1 MIALAF
7 WDRSDINRHELET
20 EPCEILLKKPF
31 ISWPRSSFGRFTR
44 MEFTAQERYEYKR
57 LLDGLRNKKG
67 RGTELISLYIPPDKQ
82 ISDVT
87 SQLREEYGQASN
99 IKSRVT
105 RLSVQGSLESAM
117 SRLKLIP
124 KPPANGV
131 VIFIGS
137 VDAGANR
144 TEMYSVALE
153 PPDPIVTY
161 RYHCDSSFLLGPL
174 EEMLADKRTFGLIV
188 LDRREAA
195 IGILKGKYIEPQKHL
210 TSTVPG
216 KQRKGGQSSHRF
228 QQLRLIAIHD
238 FYKRIGESANDA
250 FLQID
255 QKDLEGILVGGPSP
269 TKEEFVEGG
278 FLHHELQKKVLGALD
293 VSYTDESGLYELVD
307 AAQEQL
313 IDLELT
319 KDKLVM
325 RQFMKELVSD
335 KGLAAYGE
343 KEVRHNLQLGS
354 VETLLLSEDLRK
366 TRAKIVCSNRSCDFT
381 DSQTRTNASEP
392 IGNCLKCSSQLIVAE
407 EEDIVADLSKMADQS
422 GAAVKIISTEFEEGT
437 QLDKAFGGIA
447 AILRYKTS
455 HI

>member
-1 MIALAF
+1 
-7 WDRSDINRHELET
+7 
-20 EPCEILLKKPF
+20 
-31 ISWPRSSFGRFTR
+31 
-44 MEFTAQERYEYKR
+44 MEFTAQERYEFKR
-57 LLDGLRNKKG
+57 LLDGLRSKKG

-124 KPPANGV
+124 KPPENGV
-131 VIFIGS
+131 VLFIGS
-137 VDAGANR
+137 VDIGANR
-144 TEMYSVALE
+144 TELFSAALE

-161 RYHCDSSFLLGPL
+161 RYHCDSSFYLEPL

-195 IGILKGKYIEPQKHL
+195 IGLLKGKYIEALKTL

-238 FYKRIGESANDA
+238 FYKRIGDSANDA
-250 FLQID
+250 FLPID
-255 QKDLEGILVGGPSP
+255 PKDLEGILVGGPSP

-278 FLHHELQKKVLGALD
+278 FLHHELQRKVLAALD

-313 IDLELT
+313 SDLEVT
-319 KDKLVM
+319 QDKEIM
-325 RQFMKELVSD
+325 RRFMKELVSD

-343 KEVRHNLQLGS
+343 KEVRHNLELGA
-354 VETLLLSEDLRK
+354 VDGLLLSEDLRK
-366 TRAKIVCSNRSCDFT
+366 TRAKIVCTNRSCDYT
-381 DSQTRTNASEP
+381 DSQTRSGSSEP
-392 IGNCLKCSSQLIVAE
+392 VGTCLKCSSPLTIE
-407 EEDIVADLSKMADQS
+407 EEVDLVSDLSKLAELS
-422 GAAVKIISTEFEEGT
+422 GAEVKIISTEFEEGA
-437 QLDKAFGGIA
+437 QLFRAFGGIA

>member
-1 MIALAF
+1 
-7 WDRSDINRHELET
+7 
-20 EPCEILLKKPF
+20 
-31 ISWPRSSFGRFTR
+31 
-44 MEFTAQERYEYKR
+44 MEFTAQERYEFKR
-57 LLDGLRNKKG
+57 LLDGLRSKKG

-124 KPPANGV
+124 KPPENGV
-131 VIFIGS
+131 VLFIGS
-137 VDAGANR
+137 VDIGANR
-144 TEMYSVALE
+144 TELFSAALE

-161 RYHCDSSFLLGPL
+161 RYHCDSSFYLEPL

-195 IGILKGKYIEPQKHL
+195 IGLLKGKYIESLKTL

-250 FLQID
+250 FLPID
-255 QKDLEGILVGGPSP
+255 PKDLEGILIGGPSP
-269 TKEEFVEGG
+269 TKEEFAEGG
-278 FLHHELQKKVLGALD
+278 FLHHELQRKVLAALD

-307 AAQEQL
+307 TAQEQL
-313 IDLELT
+313 ADLEVT
-319 KDKLVM
+319 QDKEIM
-325 RQFMKELVSD
+325 RRFMRELVSD

-343 KEVRHNLQLGS
+343 KEVRHNLVLGA
-354 VETLLLSEDLRK
+354 VDVLILSEDLRK
-366 TRAKIVCSNRSCDFT
+366 TRAKIVCTNRSCDYT
-381 DSQTRTNASEP
+381 DSQTRSGSSEP
-392 IGNCLKCSSQLIVAE
+392 VGTCLKCSSPLTIE
-407 EEDIVADLSKMADQS
+407 EEVDIVSDLSKLAEMS
-422 GAAVKIISTEFEEGT
+422 GAEVKIISTEFEEGA
-437 QLDKAFGGIA
+437 QLFRAFGGIA

>member
-1 MIALAF
+1 M
-7 WDRSDINRHELET
+7 D
-20 EPCEILLKKPF
+20 
-31 ISWPRSSFGRFTR
+31 
-44 MEFTAQERYEYKR
+44 FTAQERYEFKR
-57 LLDGLRNKKG
+57 LLDGLRSKKG

-124 KPPANGV
+124 KPPENGV
-131 VIFIGS
+131 VLFIGS
-137 VDAGANR
+137 VDIGANR
-144 TEMYSVALE
+144 TELFSAALE

-161 RYHCDSSFLLGPL
+161 RYHCDSSFYLEPL

-195 IGILKGKYIEPQKHL
+195 IGLLKGKYIEALKTL
-210 TSTVPG
+210 TSSVPG

-238 FYKRIGESANDA
+238 FYKRIGDSANDA
-250 FLQID
+250 FLPID
-255 QKDLEGILVGGPSP
+255 PKDLEGILIGGPSP
-269 TKEEFVEGG
+269 TKEEFAEGG
-278 FLHHELQKKVLGALD
+278 FLHHELQRKVLAALD

-307 AAQEQL
+307 TAQEQL
-313 IDLELT
+313 ADLEVT
-319 KDKLVM
+319 QDKEIM
-325 RQFMKELVSD
+325 RRFMRELVSD

-343 KEVRHNLQLGS
+343 KEVRHNLVLGA
-354 VETLLLSEDLRK
+354 VDVLILSEDLRK
-366 TRAKIVCSNRSCDFT
+366 TRAKIVCTNRSCDYT
-381 DSQTRTNASEP
+381 DSQTRSSSSEP
-392 IGNCLKCSSQLIVAE
+392 VGTCLKCSSPLTIE
-407 EEDIVADLSKMADQS
+407 EEVDLVSDLSKLAELS
-422 GAAVKIISTEFEEGT
+422 GAEVKIISTEFEEGA
-437 QLDKAFGGIA
+437 QLFRAFGGIA

>member
-1 MIALAF
+1 
-7 WDRSDINRHELET
+7 
-20 EPCEILLKKPF
+20 
-31 ISWPRSSFGRFTR
+31 
-44 MEFTAQERYEYKR
+44 MEFTAQERYEFKR
-57 LLDGLRNKKG
+57 LLDGLRSKKG

-124 KPPANGV
+124 KPPENGV
-131 VIFIGS
+131 VLFIGS
-137 VDAGANR
+137 VDIGANR
-144 TEMYSVALE
+144 TELFSAALE

-161 RYHCDSSFLLGPL
+161 RYHCDSSFYLEPL

-195 IGILKGKYIEPQKHL
+195 IGLLKGKYIESLKTL

-250 FLQID
+250 FLPID
-255 QKDLEGILVGGPSP
+255 PKDLEGILIGGPSP

-278 FLHHELQKKVLGALD
+278 FLHHELQRKVLAALD

-307 AAQEQL
+307 TAQEQL
-313 IDLELT
+313 ADLEVT
-319 KDKLVM
+319 QDKEIM
-325 RQFMKELVSD
+325 RRFMKELVSD

-343 KEVRHNLQLGS
+343 KEVRHNLELGA
-354 VETLLLSEDLRK
+354 VDVLLLSEDLRK
-366 TRAKIVCSNRSCDFT
+366 TRAKIVCTNRSCDYT
-381 DSQTRTNASEP
+381 DSQTRSGSSEP
-392 IGNCLKCSSQLIVAE
+392 VGTCLKCSSPLTIE
-407 EEDIVADLSKMADQS
+407 EEVDIVSDLSKLAEMS
-422 GAAVKIISTEFEEGT
+422 GAEVKIISTEFEEGA
-437 QLDKAFGGIA
+437 QLFRAFGGIA

>member
-1 MIALAF
+1 
-7 WDRSDINRHELET
+7 
-20 EPCEILLKKPF
+20 
-31 ISWPRSSFGRFTR
+31 
-44 MEFTAQERYEYKR
+44 MEFTAQERYEFKR
-57 LLDGLRNKKG
+57 LLDGLRSKKG

-124 KPPANGV
+124 KPPENGV
-131 VIFIGS
+131 VLFIGS
-137 VDAGANR
+137 VDIGANR
-144 TEMYSVALE
+144 TELFSAALE

-161 RYHCDSSFLLGPL
+161 RYHCDSSFYLEPL

-195 IGILKGKYIEPQKHL
+195 IGLLKGKYIEALKTL

-238 FYKRIGESANDA
+238 FYKRIGDSANDA
-250 FLQID
+250 FLPID
-255 QKDLEGILVGGPSP
+255 PKDLEGILVGGPSP

-278 FLHHELQKKVLGALD
+278 FLHHELQRKVLAALD
-293 VSYTDESGLYELVD
+293 VSYTDESGLNELVD

-313 IDLELT
+313 SDLEVT
-319 KDKLVM
+319 QDKEIM
-325 RQFMKELVSD
+325 RRFMRELVSD

-343 KEVRHNLQLGS
+343 KEVRHNLVLGA
-354 VETLLLSEDLRK
+354 VDVLILSEDLRK
-366 TRAKIVCSNRSCDFT
+366 TRAKIVCTNRSCDYT
-381 DSQTRTNASEP
+381 NSQTRSGSSEP
-392 IGNCLKCSSQLIVAE
+392 VGTCLKCSSPLTIE
-407 EEDIVADLSKMADQS
+407 EEVDIVSDLSKLAEMS
-422 GAAVKIISTEFEEGT
+422 GAEVKIISTEFEEGA
-437 QLDKAFGGIA
+437 QLFRAFGGIA

>member
-1 MIALAF
+1 
-7 WDRSDINRHELET
+7 
-20 EPCEILLKKPF
+20 
-31 ISWPRSSFGRFTR
+31 
-44 MEFTAQERYEYKR
+44 MEFTAQERYEFKR
-57 LLDGLRNKKG
+57 LLDGLRSKKG

-124 KPPANGV
+124 KPPENGV
-131 VIFIGS
+131 VLFIGS
-137 VDAGANR
+137 VDIGANR
-144 TEMYSVALE
+144 TELFSAALE

-161 RYHCDSSFLLGPL
+161 RYHCDSSFYLEPL

-195 IGILKGKYIEPQKHL
+195 IGLLKGKYIEALKTL
-210 TSTVPG
+210 TSSVPG

-238 FYKRIGESANDA
+238 FYKRIGDSANDA
-250 FLQID
+250 FLPID
-255 QKDLEGILVGGPSP
+255 PKDLEGILIGGPSP
-269 TKEEFVEGG
+269 TKEEFAEGG
-278 FLHHELQKKVLGALD
+278 FLHHELQRKVLAALD

-307 AAQEQL
+307 TAQEQL
-313 IDLELT
+313 ADLEVT
-319 KDKLVM
+319 QDKEIM
-325 RQFMKELVSD
+325 RRFMRELVSD

-343 KEVRHNLQLGS
+343 KEVRHNLVLGA
-354 VETLLLSEDLRK
+354 VDVLILSEDLRK
-366 TRAKIVCSNRSCDFT
+366 TRAKIVCTNRSCDYT
-381 DSQTRTNASEP
+381 DSQTRSSSSEP
-392 IGNCLKCSSQLIVAE
+392 VGTCLKCSSPLTIE
-407 EEDIVADLSKMADQS
+407 EEVDLVSDLSKLAELS
-422 GAAVKIISTEFEEGT
+422 GAEVKIISTEFEEGA
-437 QLDKAFGGIA
+437 QLFRAFGGIA

>member
-1 MIALAF
+1 
-7 WDRSDINRHELET
+7 
-20 EPCEILLKKPF
+20 
-31 ISWPRSSFGRFTR
+31 
-44 MEFTAQERYEYKR
+44 MEFTAQERYEFKR
-57 LLDGLRNKKG
+57 LLDGLRSKKG

-124 KPPANGV
+124 NPPENGV
-131 VIFIGS
+131 VLFIGS
-137 VDAGANR
+137 VDIGANR
-144 TEMYSVALE
+144 TELFSAALE

-161 RYHCDSSFLLGPL
+161 RYHCDSSFYLEPL

-195 IGILKGKYIEPQKHL
+195 IGLLKGKYIEALKTL

-238 FYKRIGESANDA
+238 FYKRIGDSANDA
-250 FLQID
+250 FLPID
-255 QKDLEGILVGGPSP
+255 PKDLEGILVGGPSP

-278 FLHHELQKKVLGALD
+278 FLHHELQRKVLAALD
-293 VSYTDESGLYELVD
+293 VSYTDESGLNELVD

-313 IDLELT
+313 SDLEVT
-319 KDKLVM
+319 QDKEIM
-325 RQFMKELVSD
+325 RRFMRELVSD

-343 KEVRHNLQLGS
+343 KEVRHNLVLGA
-354 VETLLLSEDLRK
+354 VDVLILSEDVRK
-366 TRAKIVCSNRSCDFT
+366 TRAKIVCTNRSCDYT
-381 DSQTRTNASEP
+381 DSQTRSGSSEP
-392 IGNCLKCSSQLIVAE
+392 VGTCLKCSSPLTIE
-407 EEDIVADLSKMADQS
+407 EEVDIVSDLSKLAELS
-422 GAAVKIISTEFEEGT
+422 GAEVKIISTEFEEGA
-437 QLDKAFGGIA
+437 QLFRAFGGIA

-455 HI
+455 NI

>member
-1 MIALAF
+1 
-7 WDRSDINRHELET
+7 
-20 EPCEILLKKPF
+20 
-31 ISWPRSSFGRFTR
+31 
-44 MEFTAQERYEYKR
+44 MEFTAQERYEFKR
-57 LLDGLRNKKG
+57 LLDNIRSKKG

-87 SQLREEYGQASN
+87 SQLREEYGQAAN

-124 KPPANGV
+124 KPPENGV
-131 VIFIGS
+131 VLFIGS
-137 VDAGANR
+137 VDIGANR
-144 TEMYSVALE
+144 TELFSAALE
-153 PPDPIVTY
+153 PPDPLVTY
-161 RYHCDSSFLLGPL
+161 RYHCDSSFYLEPL

-195 IGILKGKYIEPQKHL
+195 IGLLKGKYIEPLKTL

-250 FLQID
+250 FLPID
-255 QKDLEGILVGGPSP
+255 PKNLEGILIGGPSP
-269 TKEEFVEGG
+269 TKEEFVEGS
-278 FLHHELQKKVLGALD
+278 FLHHELQRKILAVLD

-307 AAQEQL
+307 SAQEQL
-313 IDLELT
+313 AGLEVT
-319 KDKLVM
+319 QDKEVM
-325 RQFMKELVSD
+325 RRFMRELVSD

-343 KEVRHNLQLGS
+343 KEVRHNLELGA
-354 VETLLLSEDLRK
+354 VDTLLLSEDLRK
-366 TRAKIVCSNRSCDFT
+366 TRAKIVCTNRSCDF
-381 DSQTRTNASEP
+381 SESRTRSSSSEP
-392 IGNCLKCSSQLIVAE
+392 LGNCLKCSSPLAIEE
-407 EEDIVADLSKMADQS
+407 EEDIVSDLSKLAELS
-422 GAAVKIISTEFEEGT
+422 GAEVKIISTEFEEGA
-437 QLDKAFGGIA
+437 QLNKAFGGIA

>member
-1 MIALAF
+1 
-7 WDRSDINRHELET
+7 
-20 EPCEILLKKPF
+20 
-31 ISWPRSSFGRFTR
+31 
-44 MEFTAQERYEYKR
+44 MEFTAQERYEFKR
-57 LLDGLRNKKG
+57 LLDGLRSKKG

-124 KPPANGV
+124 KPPENGV
-131 VIFIGS
+131 VLFIGS
-137 VDAGANR
+137 VDIGANR
-144 TEMYSVALE
+144 TELFSAALE

-161 RYHCDSSFLLGPL
+161 RYHCDSSFYLEPL

-195 IGILKGKYIEPQKHL
+195 IGLLKGKYIESLKTL

-250 FLQID
+250 FLPID
-255 QKDLEGILVGGPSP
+255 PKDLEGILIGGPSP

-278 FLHHELQKKVLGALD
+278 FLHHELQRKVLAALD

-307 AAQEQL
+307 TAQEQL
-313 IDLELT
+313 ADLEVT
-319 KDKLVM
+319 QDKEIM
-325 RQFMKELVSD
+325 RRFMKELVSD

-343 KEVRHNLQLGS
+343 KEVRHNLELGA
-354 VETLLLSEDLRK
+354 VDVLLLSEDLRK
-366 TRAKIVCSNRSCDFT
+366 TRAKIVCTNRSCDYT
-381 DSQTRTNASEP
+381 DSQTRSGSSEP
-392 IGNCLKCSSQLIVAE
+392 VGTCLKCSSPLTIE
-407 EEDIVADLSKMADQS
+407 EEVDIVSDLSKLAELS
-422 GAAVKIISTEFEEGT
+422 GAEVKIISTEFEEGA
-437 QLDKAFGGIA
+437 QLFRAFGGIA

>member
-1 MIALAF
+1 
-7 WDRSDINRHELET
+7 
-20 EPCEILLKKPF
+20 
-31 ISWPRSSFGRFTR
+31 
-44 MEFTAQERYEYKR
+44 MEFTAQERYEFKR
-57 LLDGLRNKKG
+57 LLDGLRSKKG

-124 KPPANGV
+124 KPPENGV
-131 VIFIGS
+131 VLFIGS
-137 VDAGANR
+137 VDIGANR
-144 TEMYSVALE
+144 TELFSAALE

-161 RYHCDSSFLLGPL
+161 RYHCDSSFYLEPL

-195 IGILKGKYIEPQKHL
+195 IGLLKGKYIESLKTL

-250 FLQID
+250 FLPID
-255 QKDLEGILVGGPSP
+255 PKDLEGILIGGPSP

-278 FLHHELQKKVLGALD
+278 FLHHELQRKVLAALD

-307 AAQEQL
+307 TAQEQL
-313 IDLELT
+313 ADLEVT
-319 KDKLVM
+319 QDKEIM
-325 RQFMKELVSD
+325 RRFMRELVSD

-343 KEVRHNLQLGS
+343 KEVRHNLVLGA
-354 VETLLLSEDLRK
+354 VDVLILSEDLRK
-366 TRAKIVCSNRSCDFT
+366 TRAKIVCTNRSCDYT
-381 DSQTRTNASEP
+381 DSQTRSGSSEP
-392 IGNCLKCSSQLIVAE
+392 VGTCLKCSSPLTIE
-407 EEDIVADLSKMADQS
+407 EEVDIVSDLSKLAEMS
-422 GAAVKIISTEFEEGT
+422 GAEVKIISTEFEEGA
-437 QLDKAFGGIA
+437 QLFRAFGGIA

>member
-1 MIALAF
+1 M
-7 WDRSDINRHELET
+7 D
-20 EPCEILLKKPF
+20 
-31 ISWPRSSFGRFTR
+31 
-44 MEFTAQERYEYKR
+44 FTAQERYEFKR
-57 LLDGLRNKKG
+57 LLDGLRSKKG

-124 KPPANGV
+124 KPPENGV
-131 VIFIGS
+131 VLFIGS
-137 VDAGANR
+137 VDIGANR
-144 TEMYSVALE
+144 TELFSAALE

-161 RYHCDSSFLLGPL
+161 RYHCDSSFYLEPL

-195 IGILKGKYIEPQKHL
+195 IGLLKGKYIEALKTL

-238 FYKRIGESANDA
+238 FYKRIGDSANDA
-250 FLQID
+250 FLPID
-255 QKDLEGILVGGPSP
+255 PKDLEGILIGGPSP

-278 FLHHELQKKVLGALD
+278 FLHHELQRKVLAALD
-293 VSYTDESGLYELVD
+293 VSYTDESGLNELVD

-313 IDLELT
+313 SDLEVT
-319 KDKLVM
+319 QDKEIM
-325 RQFMKELVSD
+325 RRFMRELVSD

-343 KEVRHNLQLGS
+343 KEVRHNLVLGA
-354 VETLLLSEDLRK
+354 VDVLILSEDLRK
-366 TRAKIVCSNRSCDFT
+366 TRAKIVCTNRSCDYT
-381 DSQTRTNASEP
+381 DSQTRSGSSEP
-392 IGNCLKCSSQLIVAE
+392 VGTCLKCSSPLTIE
-407 EEDIVADLSKMADQS
+407 EEVDIVSDLSKLAELS
-422 GAAVKIISTEFEEGT
+422 GAEVKIISTEFEEGA
-437 QLDKAFGGIA
+437 QLFRAFGGIA

>member
-1 MIALAF
+1 
-7 WDRSDINRHELET
+7 
-20 EPCEILLKKPF
+20 
-31 ISWPRSSFGRFTR
+31 
-44 MEFTAQERYEYKR
+44 MEFTAQERYEFKR
-57 LLDGLRNKKG
+57 LLDGLRSKKG

-124 KPPANGV
+124 KPPENGV
-131 VIFIGS
+131 VLFIGS
-137 VDAGANR
+137 VDIGANR
-144 TEMYSVALE
+144 TELFSAALE

-161 RYHCDSSFLLGPL
+161 RYHCDSSFYLEPL

-195 IGILKGKYIEPQKHL
+195 IGLLKGKYIESLKTL

-250 FLQID
+250 FLPID
-255 QKDLEGILVGGPSP
+255 PKDLEGILIGGPSP

-278 FLHHELQKKVLGALD
+278 FLHHELQRKVLAALD

-307 AAQEQL
+307 TAQEQL
-313 IDLELT
+313 ADLEVT
-319 KDKLVM
+319 QDKEIM
-325 RQFMKELVSD
+325 RRFMKELVSD

-343 KEVRHNLQLGS
+343 KEVRHNLELGA
-354 VETLLLSEDLRK
+354 VDVLLLSEDLRK
-366 TRAKIVCSNRSCDFT
+366 TRAKIVCTNRSCDYT
-381 DSQTRTNASEP
+381 DSQTRSGSSEP
-392 IGNCLKCSSQLIVAE
+392 VGTCLKCSSPLTIE
-407 EEDIVADLSKMADQS
+407 EEVDIVSDLSKLAELS
-422 GAAVKIISTEFEEGT
+422 GAGRTTKSIASDRNWLFWRAVRIAKVLRISQVAGNS
-437 QLDKAFGGIA
+437 LG
-447 AILRYKTS
+447 
-455 HI
+455 

>member
-1 MIALAF
+1 
-7 WDRSDINRHELET
+7 
-20 EPCEILLKKPF
+20 
-31 ISWPRSSFGRFTR
+31 
-44 MEFTAQERYEYKR
+44 MEFTAQERYEFKR
-57 LLDGLRNKKG
+57 LLDGLRSKKG

-124 KPPANGV
+124 KPPENGV
-131 VIFIGS
+131 VLFIGS
-137 VDAGANR
+137 VDIGANR
-144 TEMYSVALE
+144 TELFSAALE

-161 RYHCDSSFLLGPL
+161 RYHCDSSFYLEPL

-195 IGILKGKYIEPQKHL
+195 IGLLKGKYIESLKTL

-250 FLQID
+250 FLPID
-255 QKDLEGILVGGPSP
+255 PKDLEGILIGGPSP

-278 FLHHELQKKVLGALD
+278 FLHHELQRKVLAALD
-293 VSYTDESGLYELVD
+293 VSYTDESGLNELVD

-313 IDLELT
+313 SDLEVT
-319 KDKLVM
+319 QDKEIM
-325 RQFMKELVSD
+325 RRFMRELVSD

-343 KEVRHNLQLGS
+343 KEVRHNLELGA
-354 VETLLLSEDLRK
+354 VDVLLLSEDLRK
-366 TRAKIVCSNRSCDFT
+366 TRAKIVCTNRSCDYT
-381 DSQTRTNASEP
+381 DSQTRSGSSEP
-392 IGNCLKCSSQLIVAE
+392 VGTCLKCSSPLTIE
-407 EEDIVADLSKMADQS
+407 EEVDIVSDLSKLAELS
-422 GAAVKIISTEFEEGT
+422 GAEVKIISTEFEEGA
-437 QLDKAFGGIA
+437 QLFRAFGGIA

>member
-1 MIALAF
+1 
-7 WDRSDINRHELET
+7 
-20 EPCEILLKKPF
+20 
-31 ISWPRSSFGRFTR
+31 
-44 MEFTAQERYEYKR
+44 MEFTAQERYEFKR
-57 LLDGLRNKKG
+57 LLDGLRSKKG

-124 KPPANGV
+124 KPPENGV
-131 VIFIGS
+131 VLFIGS
-137 VDAGANR
+137 VDIGANR
-144 TEMYSVALE
+144 TELFSAALE

-161 RYHCDSSFLLGPL
+161 RYHCDSSFYLEPL

-195 IGILKGKYIEPQKHL
+195 IGLLKGKYIESLKTL

-250 FLQID
+250 FLPID
-255 QKDLEGILVGGPSP
+255 PKDLEGILIGGPSP

-278 FLHHELQKKVLGALD
+278 FLHHELQRKVLAALD

-307 AAQEQL
+307 TAQEQL
-313 IDLELT
+313 ADLEVT
-319 KDKLVM
+319 QDKELM
-325 RQFMKELVSD
+325 RRFMKELVSD

-343 KEVRHNLQLGS
+343 KEVRHNLELGA
-354 VETLLLSEDLRK
+354 VDVLLLSEDLRK
-366 TRAKIVCSNRSCDFT
+366 TRAKIVCTNRSCDYT
-381 DSQTRTNASEP
+381 DSQTRSGSSEP
-392 IGNCLKCSSQLIVAE
+392 VGTCLKCSSPLTIE
-407 EEDIVADLSKMADQS
+407 EEVDIVSDLSKLAELS
-422 GAAVKIISTEFEEGT
+422 GAEVKIISTEFEEGA
-437 QLDKAFGGIA
+437 QLFRAFGGIA

>member
-1 MIALAF
+1 
-7 WDRSDINRHELET
+7 
-20 EPCEILLKKPF
+20 
-31 ISWPRSSFGRFTR
+31 
-44 MEFTAQERYEYKR
+44 MEFTAQEKYEFKR
-57 LLDGLRNKKG
+57 LLDDLRSKTG

-87 SQLREEYGQASN
+87 AQLREEYGQAAN

-137 VDAGANR
+137 VDAGANK
-144 TEMYSVALE
+144 TEMYSVAME
-153 PPDPIVTY
+153 PPDPLVTY
-161 RYHCDSSFLLGPL
+161 RYHCDSQFMLGPL
-174 EEMLADKRTFGLIV
+174 EEMLADKKTFGLIV

-195 IGILKGKYIEPQKHL
+195 IGVLKGKYVEPIKHL

-238 FYKRIGESANDA
+238 FYGRVGESANDA
-250 FLQID
+250 FLPID
-255 QKDLEGILVGGPSP
+255 AKDLQGILIGGPSP
-269 TKEEFVEGG
+269 TKEEFMEGG
-278 FLHHELQKKVLGALD
+278 FLHHELQRKVLGALD

-313 IDLELT
+313 QDLEVT
-319 KDKLVM
+319 QDKIVM
-325 RQFMKELVSD
+325 RRFMKELVSD

-343 KEVRHNLQLGS
+343 KEVRHNLELGS
-354 VETLLLSEDLRK
+354 VEVLLLSEDLRK
-366 TRAKIVCSNRSCDFT
+366 SRAKIVCSNRSCDFT
-381 DSQTRTNASEP
+381 DSQTRSGASAVL
-392 IGNCLKCSSQLIVAE
+392 GNCLKCGSPLSVAE
-407 EEDIVADLSKMADQS
+407 EEDLVSDLSKLADGC
-422 GAAVKIISTEFEEGT
+422 GAEVKIISSEFEEGQ
-437 QLDKAFGGIA
+437 QLYKAFGGIA

>member
-1 MIALAF
+1 
-7 WDRSDINRHELET
+7 
-20 EPCEILLKKPF
+20 
-31 ISWPRSSFGRFTR
+31 
-44 MEFTAQERYEYKR
+44 MEFTAQERYEFKR
-57 LLDGLRNKKG
+57 LLDGLRSKKG

-124 KPPANGV
+124 KPPENGV
-131 VIFIGS
+131 VLFIGS
-137 VDAGANR
+137 VDIGANR
-144 TEMYSVALE
+144 TELFSAALE

-161 RYHCDSSFLLGPL
+161 RYHCDSSFYLEPL

-195 IGILKGKYIEPQKHL
+195 IGLLKGKYIESLKTL

-250 FLQID
+250 FLPID
-255 QKDLEGILVGGPSP
+255 PKDLEGILIGGPSP

-278 FLHHELQKKVLGALD
+278 FLHHELQRKVLAALD

-313 IDLELT
+313 ADLEVT
-319 KDKLVM
+319 QDKEIM
-325 RQFMKELVSD
+325 RRFMKELVSD

-343 KEVRHNLQLGS
+343 KEVRHNLELGA
-354 VETLLLSEDLRK
+354 VDVLLLSEDLRK
-366 TRAKIVCSNRSCDFT
+366 TRAKIVCTNRSCDYT
-381 DSQTRTNASEP
+381 DSQTRSGSSEP
-392 IGNCLKCSSQLIVAE
+392 VGTCLKCSSPLTIE
-407 EEDIVADLSKMADQS
+407 EEVDIVSDLSKLAELS
-422 GAAVKIISTEFEEGT
+422 GAEVKIISTEFEEGA
-437 QLDKAFGGIA
+437 QLFRAFGGIA

>member
-1 MIALAF
+1 
-7 WDRSDINRHELET
+7 
-20 EPCEILLKKPF
+20 
-31 ISWPRSSFGRFTR
+31 
-44 MEFTAQERYEYKR
+44 MEFTAQERYEFKR
-57 LLDGLRNKKG
+57 LLDGLRSKKG

-124 KPPANGV
+124 KPPENGV
-131 VIFIGS
+131 VLFIGS
-137 VDAGANR
+137 VDIGANR
-144 TEMYSVALE
+144 TELFSAALE

-161 RYHCDSSFLLGPL
+161 RYHCDSSFYLEPL

-195 IGILKGKYIEPQKHL
+195 IGLLKGKYIESLKTL

-250 FLQID
+250 FLPID
-255 QKDLEGILVGGPSP
+255 PKDLEGILIGGPSP

-278 FLHHELQKKVLGALD
+278 FLHHELQRKVLAALD

-307 AAQEQL
+307 TAQEQL
-313 IDLELT
+313 ADLEVT
-319 KDKLVM
+319 QDKEIM
-325 RQFMKELVSD
+325 RRFMKELVSD

-343 KEVRHNLQLGS
+343 KEVRHNLELGA
-354 VETLLLSEDLRK
+354 VDVLLLSEDLRK
-366 TRAKIVCSNRSCDFT
+366 TRAKSVCTNRSCDYT
-381 DSQTRTNASEP
+381 DSQTRSGSSEP
-392 IGNCLKCSSQLIVAE
+392 VGTCLKCSSPLTIE
-407 EEDIVADLSKMADQS
+407 EEVDIVSDLSKLAELS
-422 GAAVKIISTEFEEGT
+422 GAEVKIISTEFEEGA
-437 QLDKAFGGIA
+437 QLFRAFGGIA